1 MEMDAEEDPD
11 LVVIRDPYL
20 LDTAAAGAFIH
31 GLEDEFMDVRTA
43 TIGKVFYFGPT
54 FCVLVV
60 HELISDQ
67 IPFANCPK
75 IAKNSR

>member
-1 MEMDAEEDPD
+1 MDTEEDPD

-43 TIGKVFYFGPT
+43 TIGKTFFGGG
-54 FCVLVV
+54 
-60 HELISDQ
+60 S
-67 IPFANCPK
+67 
-75 IAKNSR
+75 